1 MEVERVVPKEL
12 NYDSALPLAIE
23 SRNNRRVFLPNNG
36 QTFTSTAS
44 NIIRIEINADSMLDT
59 AHSYLSASVQLTDA
73 ANATGTGFTGAS
85 IIKRLRIESGGV
97 VLEDIDEYHR
107 LYSLATQWTSSE
119 GHLKETC
126 AQTSVNQP
134 QYVSGRMR
142 TFAVAGVG
150 ANQDQA
156 NVSTDILS
164 TTTTAPMSSDVGAP
178 ADVLLQNGSYT
189 IGIPLLSGL
198 LNLEGGKYLPLVMM
212 NAGITLEIHLAS
224 GAEVMFLQ
232 GGAGNGNYQVS
243 NVQYVGQLIDL
254 DRSFYDRMR
263 MVMEA
268 QGGVLQLAGT
278 SYRHFLNTFTANNA
292 PAVLNIPARLKSIK
306 SIFNTF
312 CDSARYG
319 ANGSMGPS
327 VDFSCPIADNQTATA
342 QFRIGSVVYP
352 ARPISITKPATGGYP
367 AATLGAPVGAN
378 ASAMSEGYNEC
389 KKAWGKIGDT
399 TTGGLVTH
407 FNYLADAG
415 SINNVDVVGRTAAGG
430 PRAFPMF
437 CLGYD
442 FESFQRSALESGVN
456 TADRSLPVILELGN
470 VQSGNG
476 GALTARCDTY
486 VMFDSIFY
494 VSLDGTVS
502 VSV

>member
-36 QTFTSTAS
+36 QAFTSTAS
-44 NIIRIEINADSMLDT
+44 NIVRIEINADSMLDT
-59 AHSYLSASVQLTDA
+59 AHSYLQGRVTLNDA
-73 ANATGTGFTGAS
+73 NNATGTGFTGAS
-85 IIKRLRIESGGV
+85 VIKRLRIESGGV

-119 GHLKETC
+119 GHLKEVC
-126 AQTSVNQP
+126 AQSGSNQP
-134 QYVSGRMR
+134 QFVSGRMR

-150 ANQDQA
+150 GDQSQA

-164 TTTTAPMSSDVGAP
+164 TTTTAPVGDDRGAP
-178 ADVLLQNGSYT
+178 ADVIANNGSYT
-189 IGIPLLSGL
+189 FAIPLLSGL
-198 LNLEGGKYLPLVMM
+198 LNLEGGKYL
-212 NAGITLEIHLAS
+212 EIHLAP
-224 GAEVMFLQ
+224 GTETFFAN
-232 GGAGNGNYQVS
+232 GGGGNGNYTLS
-243 NVQYVGQLIDL
+243 DVQYVGQLIDL

-278 SYRHFLNTFTANNA
+278 SYRHFLNTFQANNA

-312 CDSARYG
+312 SDSARYA

-327 VDFSCPIADNQTATA
+327 VDFACPIADNNTATA

-352 ARPISITKPATGGYP
+352 AKPISMTKPATGGYP
-367 AATLGAPVGAN
+367 AATLGAAVGAN
-378 ASAMSEGYNEC
+378 QSSMSEAFNEC

-399 TTGGLVTH
+399 HGGGIVTH

-415 SINNVDVVGRTAAGG
+415 SIQNVNVVGRTAANG

-470 VQSGNG
+470 VQSGNA

-486 VMFDSIFY
+486 VMFDAIFY

>member
-36 QTFTSTAS
+36 QNFTSQAS

-59 AHSYLSASVQLTDA
+59 QHSYLQARITLNDA
-73 ANATGTGFTGAS
+73 AGATGTGFTGAS
-85 IIKRLRIESGGV
+85 WIKRLRIESGGV

-107 LYSLATQWTSSE
+107 LYSLATQWTSSAS
-119 GHLKETC
+119 HLKEVC
-126 AQTSVNQP
+126 AQTGANQP

-164 TTTTAPMSSDVGAP
+164 TTTCAPVSSNVGAP
-178 ADVLLQNGSYT
+178 QAVLANNGSFT
-189 IGIPLLSGL
+189 IAIPLISGL

-224 GAEVMFLQ
+224 GAETFFLD
-232 GGAGNGNYQVS
+232 GGAGNGNYTVS
-243 NVQYVGQLIDL
+243 DVSYVGQLIDL

-278 SYRHFLNTFTANNA
+278 SWRHYLNTFQANNA

-312 CDSARYG
+312 CDTARY
-319 ANGSMGPS
+319 AVNGSMGPS
-327 VDFSCPIADNQTATA
+327 VDFACPIADNQTATA

-352 ARPISITKPATGGYP
+352 SKPISMTKPATGGYP
-367 AATLGAPVGAN
+367 ASTLGAPIAAN
-378 ASAMSEGYNEC
+378 QSSMSEAYNEC

-399 TTGGLVTH
+399 HGGGLVTH

-415 SINNVDVVGRTAAGG
+415 SIQNVDVIGRSAAGG

-456 TADRSLPVILELGN
+456 TADRSLPVILELTG

-486 VMFDSIFY
+486 VMFDAIFY